1 MLGLYFEKR
10 PNKARARPSL
20 DSGPLPD
27 IYYSIQ
33 HYPIECSRD
42 YLTPPKPDKKK
53 KKDDKTEKS
62 EKEKPKKEKKSGQKI
77 DQTPTK
83 SDNPGPSGE
92 GKAMGYF
99 IFSESVIV

>member
-1 MLGLYFEKR
+1 M
-10 PNKARARPSL
+10 
-20 DSGPLPD
+20 
-27 IYYSIQ
+27 
-33 HYPIECSRD
+33 
-42 YLTPPKPDKKK
+42 TPPKPEKKK

-92 GKAMGYF
+92 GKAPGSVHLFYF
-99 IFSESVIV
+99 HRIVESLIACSP

>member
-1 MLGLYFEKR
+1 M
-10 PNKARARPSL
+10 
-20 DSGPLPD
+20 
-27 IYYSIQ
+27 
-33 HYPIECSRD
+33 
-42 YLTPPKPDKKK
+42 TPPKPEKKK

-92 GKAMGYF
+92 GKALGLF
-99 IFSESVIV
+99 PFFCVHFRDG